1 MLKPLVI
8 LPTYN
13 EKETLPVLLIKI
25 LGQEVFD
32 ILIIDDNSTDGTKE
46 IARSW
51 KEKDPRVNLIERPG
65 KLGLG
70 TAYIAGFKWALQRDY
85 GCMIEMD
92 SDLSHNPNDLPR
104 FLSEV
109 EKGADLVIG
118 SRYLRGTISVV
129 GWDFRRLLLS
139 RFGNFY
145 ASTILG
151 INVSDMTSGYRAY
164 SRRALEGVDLESVRS
179 EGYAFQIEMA
189 YHVRMAGFSVKEIPI
204 VFHERVQ
211 GQSKMSK
218 SIVREALWLPWRLR
232 LGEVS
237 ALISKKNPKRN
248 GGYERHA

>member
-13 EKETLPVLLIKI
+13 ERETLPVLLIKI
-25 LGQEVFD
+25 LGQEIFD

-46 IARSW
+46 IARTW

-70 TAYIAGFKWALQRDY
+70 TAYIDGFKWALKRNYD
-85 GCMIEMD
+85 CMIEMD

-104 FLSEV
+104 FLFEI
-109 EKGADLVIG
+109 EKGTDLVIG
-118 SRYLRGTISVV
+118 SRYLWGTISVV

-151 INVSDMTSGYRAY
+151 IKVSDMTSGYRAY
-164 SRRALEGVDLESVRS
+164 SRQALEGIDLDSVRS

-189 YHVRMAGFSVKEIPI
+189 YHIKMAGFSIKEIPI
-204 VFHERVQ
+204 VFHERAQ

-232 LGEVS
+232 LREVKN
-237 ALISKKNPKRN
+237 LISGKAPKRS
-248 GGYERHA
+248 GYERHA

>member
-13 EKETLPVLLIKI
+13 ERETLPVLLIKI
-25 LGQEVFD
+25 LGQEIFD

-46 IARSW
+46 IARTW
-51 KEKDPRVNLIERPG
+51 KEKDPRVNLMERPG

-70 TAYIAGFKWALQRDY
+70 TAYIDGFKWALKRDY
-85 GCMIEMD
+85 DCMIEMD

-104 FLSEV
+104 FLFEI
-109 EKGADLVIG
+109 ERGTDLVIG
-118 SRYLRGTISVV
+118 SRYLWGTISVV
-129 GWDFRRLLLS
+129 GWDFKRLLLS

-151 INVSDMTSGYRAY
+151 IKVSDMTSGYRAY
-164 SRRALEGVDLESVRS
+164 SRRALEVIDLDSVRS
-179 EGYAFQIEMA
+179 GGYAFQIEMA
-189 YHVRMAGFSVKEIPI
+189 YHIKMAGFSIKEIPI
-204 VFHERVQ
+204 VFHERLQ

-232 LGEVS
+232 LGEVKN
-237 ALISKKNPKRN
+237 LISGKSQ
-248 GGYERHA
+248 GEYTL

>member
-13 EKETLPVLLIKI
+13 ERETLPVLLIKI
-25 LGQEVFD
+25 LGQEIFD

-46 IARSW
+46 IARTW
-51 KEKDPRVNLIERPG
+51 KEKDPRVNLMERPG

-70 TAYIAGFKWALQRDY
+70 TAYIDGFKWALKRDY
-85 GCMIEMD
+85 DCMIEMD

-104 FLSEV
+104 FLFEI
-109 EKGADLVIG
+109 ERGTDLVIG
-118 SRYLRGTISVV
+118 SRYLWGTISVV
-129 GWDFRRLLLS
+129 GWDFKRLLLS

-151 INVSDMTSGYRAY
+151 IKVSDMTSGYRAY
-164 SRRALEGVDLESVRS
+164 SRRALEVIDLDSVRS
-179 EGYAFQIEMA
+179 GGYAFQIEMA
-189 YHVRMAGFSVKEIPI
+189 YHIKMAGFSIKEIPI
-204 VFHERVQ
+204 VFHERLQ

-232 LGEVS
+232 LGEVKN
-237 ALISKKNPKRN
+237 LISGKSQKGNIR
-248 GGYERHA
+248 YERHV